1 MVACS
6 EFNTTYNKSAL
17 PFAQSC
23 FWGKTGGEKGYGRRE
38 RKEREAGVFR
48 GREAGDHVELK
59 KNTIN
64 NFNIIMLLICIY
76 LQNTQMSWQK
86 PARL

>member
-23 FWGKTGGEKGYGRRE
+23 FWGKTGGGGREPGRKVTGGGRGKSGRRE
-38 RKEREAGVFR
+38 SSGGGKRETT
-48 GREAGDHVELK
+48 L
-59 KNTIN
+59 
-64 NFNIIMLLICIY
+64 
-76 LQNTQMSWQK
+76 S
-86 PARL
+86 